1 MLRASKDDEPLCLLL
16 SRVDPLPH
24 RYYIGIGYAVGGS
37 ETAHGAAELRRD
49 PPQSVPASWHLE
61 SAAGSGRPGGSDHK
75 SGLSLEEAV
84 KIISGAGFAAAAIET
99 ETSRK
104 APETA
109 IRTNP
114 TAGAPAKP
122 GAHVTLTMSGAPT
135 TVAKSSAAS
144 ATASPSAGYAS

>member
-1 MLRASKDDEPLCLLL
+1 MPLAAARRCTEPPSCAGIPHKVSPPPDASK
-16 SRVDPLPH
+16 
-24 RYYIGIGYAVGGS
+24 A
-37 ETAHGAAELRRD
+37 
-49 PPQSVPASWHLE
+49 PAQ
-61 SAAGSGRPGGSDHK
+61 AGPEEVTTIPDV

>member
-1 MLRASKDDEPLCLLL
+1 MPLAAARRRTVPPSCAGIPHKVSPPPGASK
-16 SRVDPLPH
+16 
-24 RYYIGIGYAVGGS
+24 A
-37 ETAHGAAELRRD
+37 
-49 PPQSVPASWHLE
+49 PPAQ
-61 SAAGSGRPGGSDHK
+61 AGPEEVTTTPDV